1 VIERFKAPLDS
12 RDQEEKI
19 IRGEPRRVGIP
30 EYIASLERTDRAL
43 RGLRVSNLAAN
54 QNAMKELAALIKYGI
69 RQLDELFKQTLQ
81 TFTPSQVEPLH
92 FITKGTPVRIARP
105 T

>member
-1 VIERFKAPLDS
+1 MS
-12 RDQEEKI
+12 RRCQCALLI
-19 IRGEPRRVGIP
+19 TRPRRVGIP
-30 EYIASLERTDRAL
+30 EYISSLERTDRAL

-54 QNAMKELAALIKYGI
+54 QNAMKELSALIKYGI

-92 FITKGTPVRIARP
+92 FITKGTPVRSIRAV
-105 T
+105 

>member
-1 VIERFKAPLDS
+1 VLIS
-12 RDQEEKI
+12 R
-19 IRGEPRRVGIP
+19 PRRVGIP

-43 RGLRVSNLAAN
+43 RGMRVSNLAAN
-54 QNAMKELAALIKYGI
+54 QNAMQELSRLIKYGI

-92 FITKGTPVRIARP
+92 FITKGTSAPCIDLSDRRR
-105 T
+105 